1 MPVPL
6 NDAVGEVDGQRD
18 TDTEAVPLRVN
29 GRVVPMA
36 ETVSEA
42 IRLRDAIEFD
52 EVEDT
57 QGDEEEDVVT
67 DMVEV

>member
-6 NDAVGEVDGQRD
+6 NDAVGEVDGQCD
-18 TDTEAVPLRVN
+18 TDTEAVPLRVY